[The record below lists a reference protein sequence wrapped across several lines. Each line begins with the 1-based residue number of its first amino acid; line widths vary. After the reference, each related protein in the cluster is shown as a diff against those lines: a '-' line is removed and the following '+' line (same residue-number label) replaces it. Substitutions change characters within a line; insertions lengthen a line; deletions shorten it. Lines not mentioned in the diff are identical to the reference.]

1 MQNSKLS
8 ELIRS
13 LNLHEV
19 KAFKAY
25 LVSPYFTDNKKLDDC
40 FIAVRSLMEEQKD
53 FSRKDLHKK
62 IFGNVRF
69 NDQQMRYL
77 LTDLTKHLEYLIT
90 LRGFDKE
97 ELLQNTICAKEL
109 AKRDCEKSY
118 HYRQHLIKH
127 HDDVKNSMFYYHRFI
142 AADQHLN
149 YTGSKQ
155 SRKRKLDYQD
165 VLQNLEI
172 FYLSRKLQLFCEV
185 INLKNILSGEFDLH
199 LYEEI
204 KELATKEPF
213 AKIPVV
219 QVYYHILLTL
229 TDSSNEKNFNR
240 LRELLIKHS
249 HLFPVTELKDMYQY
263 VKNYCVKKINQGNTN
278 FVKTLFEIY
287 KTMLA
292 DKRLMNADYLSQW
305 EYKNMVSIA
314 LRLNEKSWCRNFIH
328 KYINYLPPAER
339 KNALAYNLAY
349 WYFMNVDFKK
359 AIRQLQDVVFTDV
372 FYQLDARV
380 ILLKAYY
387 ELDEVETF
395 FYHASA
401 FRLFL
406 LRNRSI
412 SDYQRTI
419 NRNLIKFLTRLV
431 RAGTSNSKLQK
442 LKQEIALEK
451 NVADLNWLNEKV
463 EMVLG

>member
-1 MQNSKLS
+1 MQNSKLT

-19 KAFKAY
+19 KAFKSY
-25 LVSPYFTDNKKLDDC
+25 LHSPYFTENKKLDDC
-40 FIAVRSLMEEQKD
+40 FIAVRVMLNKNKS

-62 IFGNVRF
+62 IFGIVRF

-77 LTDLTKHLEYLIT
+77 LTDLTKHLEYFIS
-90 LRGFDKE
+90 LRGFDKDD
-97 ELLQNTICAKEL
+97 LLQNTICANEL

-118 HYRQHLIKH
+118 QYRYHLIKQQ
-127 HDDVKNSMFYYHRFI
+127 DEIQNSKFYYHRFV

-155 SRKRKLDYQD
+155 SRKKKLDYQD
-165 VLQNLEI
+165 VLQNLET

-185 INLKNILSGEFDLH
+185 INLKNILSGDFNLH
-199 LYEEI
+199 LFDEI
-204 KELATKEPF
+204 KKLAVKEPF
-213 AKIPVV
+213 AKIPVI
-219 QVYYHILLTL
+219 QIYYHILLTL
-229 TDSSNEKNFNR
+229 TDADKEKNFDR
-240 LRELLIKHS
+240 LRELLKKHG
-249 HLFPVTELKDMYQY
+249 HLFPVAELNGMYQY
-263 VKNYCVKKINQGNTN
+263 VKNYCVKKINQGNTAYI
-278 FVKTLFEIY
+278 KTLFEIY

-305 EYKNMVSIA
+305 EYKNIVSIA
-314 LRLNEKSWCRNFIH
+314 LRLNEKEWCRIFIH
-328 KYINYLPPAER
+328 KYINYLLPAER

-349 WYFMNVDFKK
+349 WYFMNADFKK
-359 AIRQLQDVVFTDV
+359 SIRQLQDVVFTDV

-380 ILLKAYY
+380 VLLKAFY

-412 SDYQRTI
+412 SEYQRTI
-419 NRNLIKFLTRLV
+419 NRNLVKFLTRLV
-431 RAGTSNSKLQK
+431 RAGISNTKLQK
-442 LKQEIALEK
+442 LKQEIDAEK
-451 NVADLNWLNEKV
+451 NVADLKWLNEKV
-463 EMVLG
+463 EAVI